1 MVLSRTDKFQ
11 KIIKKKEQL
20 GKDCNILHIVKLDNS
35 QESVF
40 LIQDM
45 FPITEEYI
53 EHEYTIAGNH
63 LMLASEHTAREIEQK
78 MNML

>member
-35 QESVF
+35 QESIF

-45 FPITEEYI
+45 FSIIEEYI
-53 EHEYTIAGNH
+53 ERGYT
-63 LMLASEHTAREIEQK
+63 LPEII
-78 MNML
+78 

>member
-35 QESVF
+35 QESIF
-40 LIQDM
+40 LIQDI
-45 FPITEEYI
+45 FPIIEEYI
-53 EHEYTIAGNH
+53 EREYT
-63 LMLASEHTAREIEQK
+63 LPEII
-78 MNML
+78 